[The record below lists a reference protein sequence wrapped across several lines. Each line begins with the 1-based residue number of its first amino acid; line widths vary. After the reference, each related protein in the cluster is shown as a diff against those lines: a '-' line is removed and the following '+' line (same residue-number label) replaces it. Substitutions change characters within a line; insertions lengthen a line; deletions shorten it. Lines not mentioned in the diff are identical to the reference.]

1 MLVEP
6 GDLREQ
12 LRMAERART
21 QYKFRSRLSDGAL
34 ARHLG
39 GNGVEVLVDGEW
51 VRIVRP
57 TDFYDERAWV
67 AADDDGGLAYHAL
80 QCITSDLDRERLRWS
95 SFKARL
101 TRTAGGRLVVPP
113 LAGGAARS
121 PDEEDTK
128 RCRNVFLSCLSRLRD
143 DEVKELHEQAQEGYE
158 LQRERN
164 ATVEQRAN
172 FFLGAAG
179 LSSTLVLANA
189 SILLGAG
196 EGALGSPWRQL
207 SAAAFA
213 LASVCAIVAGIRALQ
228 AVMLSFE
235 RVSPSG
241 VGPILEADSA
251 SGGLRA
257 TRNHTSFLLLAQER
271 ELRVHEWK
279 LARLGEARRWF
290 GGAVLGVVVVTAF
303 VLVEVL

>member
-1 MLVEP
+1 M
-6 GDLREQ
+6 R
-12 LRMAERART
+12 R
-21 QYKFRSRLSDGAL
+21 SDGTI
-34 ARHLG
+34 ARYRG
-39 GNGVEVLVDGEW
+39 GKNIETLVDGEW
-51 VRIVRP
+51 ISVLLP
-57 TDFYDERAWV
+57 SGFWDERDWLPV
-67 AADDDGGLAYHAL
+67 NDDEQLAHHAL
-80 QCITSDLDRERLRWS
+80 QCLTPDLDRVGLRWS
-95 SFKARL
+95 PFWARFARSFL
-101 TRTAGGRLVVPP
+101 GRLAVPP
-113 LAGGAARS
+113 LFGGAPRA
-121 PDEEDTK
+121 PDERDTM
-128 RCRNVFLSCLSRLRD
+128 RCRAVLLSCFSRVS
-143 DEVKELHEQAQEGYE
+143 DEEMEELHDQALRGYE

-196 EGALGSPWRQL
+196 DGVLGSPWREL

-213 LASVCAIVAGIRALQ
+213 VASVFAIVAGLRALQ
-228 AVMLSFE
+228 AVMLAFQ

-241 VGPILEADSA
+241 VGSILEADSA
-251 SGGLRA
+251 TGSRRA
-257 TRNHTSFLLLAQER
+257 RRNHASFLLLAQER

-303 VLVEVL
+303 VLVEVLR

>member
-1 MLVEP
+1 
-6 GDLREQ
+6 
-12 LRMAERART
+12 MAARARSK
-21 QYKFRSRLSDGAL
+21 YRFRLRLSDSAL
-34 ARHLG
+34 ARHVG

-51 VRIVRP
+51 VPIVRP
-57 TDFYDERAWV
+57 TRFYDERFWLPV
-67 AADDDGGLAYHAL
+67 DDDEALANHAL
-80 QCITSDLDRERLRWS
+80 VYLTSDLDRDGLRWS
-95 SFKARL
+95 SFTARL
-101 TRTAGGRLVVPP
+101 ARTALGRLAVSP
-113 LAGGAARS
+113 LSGGASRS
-121 PDEEDTK
+121 PDEEDTR
-128 RCRNVFLSCLSRLRD
+128 RCRQVILSCLSRVGD
-143 DEVKELHEQAQEGYE
+143 GEVKELHEQAQQGYE

-164 ATVEQRAN
+164 STVEQRAN

-196 EGALGSPWRQL
+196 DGALGSPWRQL

-213 LASVCAIVAGIRALQ
+213 LASVFAILAGLRALQ
-228 AVMLSFE
+228 AVMLAFG
-235 RVSPSG
+235 RISPSG
-241 VGPILEADSA
+241 VGPILDADSA
-251 SGGLRA
+251 NGTLRA

-279 LARLGEARRWF
+279 LARLGEARKWF